1 MWPTEEM
8 LKLIIDQGNTQ
19 TKLAIF
25 RQKTLLKKILY
36 EQDNQLREL
45 ESQADGVILSSV
57 KNDSDLL
64 KVLEGNP
71 LLLNINTSL
80 PVVNLYETPET
91 LGNDRIAAVVGA
103 VTQFPNSNVLVID
116 AGTCIT
122 FDLFTLK
129 GYQGGSISPGIQMR
143 LQALHQ
149 KTDRLPMV
157 ELDGEVDIIGKNTIQ
172 SIQSGVL
179 NGVLVEIDGM
189 INRYKSQFSDLKVM
203 LTGGD
208 FQLFDKGLKNS
219 IFVDPNLVL
228 KGLNEILDYNE
239 AIT

>member
-1 MWPTEEM
+1 M

-25 RQKTLLKKILY
+25 RQKKLLKKILY
-36 EQDNQLREL
+36 EQDNQLHEL
-45 ESQADGVILSSV
+45 ESQADAVILSSV
-57 KNDSDLL
+57 KNDSNLL
-64 KVLEGNP
+64 KVLKGNP
-71 LLLNINTSL
+71 LLLNINTLL

-103 VTQFPNSNVLVID
+103 ATQFPNSNVLVID

-122 FDLFTLK
+122 LDLFTLK

-208 FQLFDKGLKNS
+208 FQMFDKGLKNS